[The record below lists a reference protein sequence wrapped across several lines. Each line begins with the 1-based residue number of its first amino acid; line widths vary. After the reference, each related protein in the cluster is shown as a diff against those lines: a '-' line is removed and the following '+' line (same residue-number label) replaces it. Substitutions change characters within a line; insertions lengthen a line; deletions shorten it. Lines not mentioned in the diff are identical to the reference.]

1 LAVPTAFAGIYG
13 MNFDDMPEL
22 KMQYGYPIVLVSI
35 AFICTFLYWRFRK
48 NGWL

>member
-1 LAVPTAFAGIYG
+1 MRRLVEKFL

-22 KMQYGYPIVLVSI
+22 KMEYGYPAVLAVI
-35 AFICTFLYWRFRK
+35 ALICAFLYWRFKK